1 MNIPYPMYV
10 HMYMHMD
17 YYYYFYQNVPLQE
30 PYVLLMRNHVRDRMQ
45 EITEYI
51 SETDF
56 YIGLDK

>member
-1 MNIPYPMYV
+1 MLL
-10 HMYMHMD
+10 MYMYMD
-17 YYYYFYQNVPLQE
+17 YYYYFNQNVPFQE

-56 YIGLDK
+56 YIRLDKWQCSFS